1 MLTVFISIINDS
13 FKVVREKTRS
23 QKYEMLDYI
32 RDFIFGRKNE
42 NMRTNRENQNV
53 YENQIE
59 YFSGKIDELLIIINE
74 VSR

>member
-1 MLTVFISIINDS
+1 LLTVFISIINDS